1 GNFRHGVREP
11 QRSGRRPVRGKAEKR
26 VRGRQA
32 QLHPHARGHPRGRS
46 RQAGY
51 GAHLQ
56 GGRQRHAF
64 PGFLLP
70 LRRQEVMEFA
80 VLGSGSGGNCSLVRH
95 GRTCLMVDNGF
106 SVAETEKRLAR
117 LRTEPE
123 SVSAILV
130 THEHGDHISGVAR
143 FAARYDIPVW
153 MTPGCYA
160 FAQHKGLPNA
170 GLLMLSE
177 PLVIGD
183 LEVLPVAVP
192 HDSREPA
199 QYVFSDGARRFGLLT
214 DLGRITPHVIE
225 CYSGLDALML
235 EANHDSEM
243 LANGPYPHRL
253 KRRVAG

>member
-1 GNFRHGVREP
+1 
-11 QRSGRRPVRGKAEKR
+11 
-26 VRGRQA
+26 
-32 QLHPHARGHPRGRS
+32 
-46 RQAGY
+46 
-51 GAHLQ
+51 
-56 GGRQRHAF
+56 
-64 PGFLLP
+64 
-70 LRRQEVMEFA
+70 MEFA

-153 MTPGCYA
+153 MTPGSYA

-253 KRRVAG
+253 KRRVAGNYGHLSNGQAADLLAAADVSRLQHIVAAHLSEHNNRPELARRALAAALGCEEDWIGIAHQDDGLDWRQVA

>member
-1 GNFRHGVREP
+1 
-11 QRSGRRPVRGKAEKR
+11 
-26 VRGRQA
+26 
-32 QLHPHARGHPRGRS
+32 
-46 RQAGY
+46 
-51 GAHLQ
+51 
-56 GGRQRHAF
+56 
-64 PGFLLP
+64 
-70 LRRQEVMEFA
+70 MEFA
-80 VLGSGSGGNCSLVRH
+80 VLGSGSGGNCSLIRH
-95 GRTCLMVDNGF
+95 GKTCLMVDNGF
-106 SVAETEKRLAR
+106 SVSETERRLAR

-123 SVSAILV
+123 SVSALLV
-130 THEHGDHISGVAR
+130 THEHGDHISGVSR
-143 FAARYDIPVW
+143 FAAKYDIPVW

-160 FAQHKGLPNA
+160 FAQYKGLPNA

-235 EANHDSEM
+235 EANHDTEM

-253 KRRVAG
+253 KRRVAGNYGHLSNGQAADLLAAADVSRLQHIVAAHLSEHNNRPELAQQALAAALGCEEEWVGIAHQDDGLDWRQVA

>member
-1 GNFRHGVREP
+1 
-11 QRSGRRPVRGKAEKR
+11 
-26 VRGRQA
+26 
-32 QLHPHARGHPRGRS
+32 
-46 RQAGY
+46 
-51 GAHLQ
+51 
-56 GGRQRHAF
+56 
-64 PGFLLP
+64 
-70 LRRQEVMEFA
+70 MEFA

-106 SVAETEKRLAR
+106 SVAETEKRLVR

-153 MTPGCYA
+153 MTPGSYA

-253 KRRVAG
+253 KRRVAGNYGHLSNGQAADLLAAADVSRLQHIVAAHLSEHNNRPELARRALAAALGCEEDWIGIAHQDDGLDWRQVA

>member
-1 GNFRHGVREP
+1 
-11 QRSGRRPVRGKAEKR
+11 
-26 VRGRQA
+26 
-32 QLHPHARGHPRGRS
+32 
-46 RQAGY
+46 
-51 GAHLQ
+51 
-56 GGRQRHAF
+56 
-64 PGFLLP
+64 
-70 LRRQEVMEFA
+70 MEFA

-253 KRRVAG
+253 KRRVAGNYGHLSNGQAADLLAAADVSRLQHIVAAHLSEHNNRPELARRALAAALGCEEDWIGIAHQDDGLDWRQVA